1 MKKIL
6 TLLSLALLATTAQ
19 AETETAKT
27 EFGAE
32 LAPIA
37 NASSEKAEL
46 VMANYELNDSNLWEI
61 LDIDKD
67 GFISKEEA
75 LSSKQLSDRWDNL
88 DSNKDE
94 KLDTVEFSQ
103 IFSQKN

>member
-1 MKKIL
+1 MKKLL
-6 TLLSLALLATTAQ
+6 TVLSLALLATTAQ
-19 AETETAKT
+19 AETATI

-32 LAPIA
+32 LPPIA

-67 GFISKEEA
+67 GFISKKEA